1 MAQKT
6 TQTKKTAR
14 KKKSDND
21 FRSYVRYFWWL
32 VAAGI
37 GSIALM
43 VILAA
48 VGAFGKLPTFE
59 EIENPVSNLAS
70 TVYSSDG
77 KIIGKYYMENRV
89 HIEFDDLS
97 PVLVDALIATEDERF
112 YEHSGIDF
120 RALARSVAKLGSA
133 GGGSTISQQLAKM
146 LFHDPKRSLIERIP
160 QKFKE
165 WVIATRIERQ
175 YTKEEII
182 AMYLNQFDFL
192 YQAVGIHSAS
202 RIYFD
207 ASPSELNI
215 EQAAVLVGMAKNPSL
230 YNPRRDSSMAHF
242 RRNTVYDQMVKN
254 KLITKEERDSLS
266 IRPIVL
272 DFHRESHNTG
282 LAPYFREYL
291 RGYMKEWIREHPRSD
306 GENYNLY
313 TDGLKI
319 YTSIDSR
326 MQRYA
331 EQAVEQHM
339 SNLQRVFKKVDGKRS
354 QFPFNN
360 LSNTQIEQI
369 IDQAERRT
377 PRYRGLKKKGASS
390 DSIQEVFNTAIPMRL
405 FSWKGDIDTLLSPRD
420 SIKWHKSFYQTG
432 MMSVEPQTG
441 FIKAWVG
448 GIDHT
453 HFKYDHVKQG
463 RRQVGSTFK
472 PFIYATA
479 IRQKHYS
486 PCMLVPNVQTCIEK
500 GTFNLLQDWCPENSG
515 KEYGG
520 MVTLKY
526 GLANSL
532 NTVTTY
538 LMKQIGP
545 ESVIRLAKD
554 IGVKS
559 EIPVQPSI
567 ALGTV
572 DLSVYD
578 MVGSY
583 TAFANKGV
591 YVEPIAVIRIEDQ
604 NGIVLDEFEPKTQE
618 VMSEED
624 AYVITSLLQ
633 GVTQYGTGGRLK
645 RKGGNYK
652 HYNDVVTGYPW
663 GFENPIAG
671 KTGTTQNNSDGW
683 FMGMVPNLITGVW
696 TGCEDR
702 SAHFRYTAYG
712 QGATT
717 ALPIWALYMKQI
729 YADPSLD
736 VSRVDFEKPEQPIR
750 IQLNCDE
757 YQQTDLDILSGDDPF
772 GGGF

>member
-1 MAQKT
+1 MAK
-6 TQTKKTAR
+6 KKTSSKSSA
-14 KKKSDND
+14 KKVQED
-21 FRSYVRYFWWL
+21 FRSLVRWFWRL
-32 VAAGI
+32 MVAGVGAV
-37 GSIALM
+37 ALM
-43 VILAA
+43 VLLAA
-48 VGAFGKLPTFE
+48 LGAFGKLPTFE

-70 TVYSSDG
+70 TVYSADG
-77 KIIGKYYMENRV
+77 EIIGKYYMENRV
-89 HIEFDDLS
+89 HTEFEELS

-120 RALARSVAKLGSA
+120 RALLRSVASLGKA
-133 GGGSTISQQLAKM
+133 GGGSTITQQLAKM
-146 LFHDPKRSLIERIP
+146 LFHEPPGSLLERIL

-165 WVIATRIERQ
+165 WVIAVRIERQ

-192 YQAVGIHSAS
+192 YQAVGVHSAA
-202 RIYFD
+202 RIYFNTR
-207 ASPSELNI
+207 PQELSI
-215 EQAAVLVGMAKNPSL
+215 EQAAMLVGMAKNPSL
-230 YNPRRDSSMAHF
+230 YNPRRDSTRALL
-242 RRNTVYDQMVKN
+242 RRNTVFGQMRKN
-254 KLITKEERDSLS
+254 DLISAEEEDSLS
-266 IRPIVL
+266 ALPLVL
-272 DFHRESHNTG
+272 DFQRESHNTG

-291 RGYMKEWIREHPRSD
+291 RNYMKNWIQEHPRSD
-306 GENYNLY
+306 GKYYNLY
-313 TDGLKI
+313 TDGLRI

-331 EQAVEQHM
+331 EEAVHEHM
-339 SNLQRVFKKVDGKRS
+339 SNLQRVFKKVDGKRKT
-354 QFPFNN
+354 FPFNDLN
-360 LSNTQIEQI
+360 ESQINQL
-369 IDQAERRT
+369 IDQAEKRT
-377 PRYRGLKKKGASS
+377 PRYRGLKKKGASN
-390 DSIQEVFNTAIPMRL
+390 DSIRKVFDTPIPMSV
-405 FSWKGDIDTLLSPRD
+405 FQWKGAIDTIMSPRD
-420 SIKWHKSFYQTG
+420 SVRWHKAFYQTG

-453 HFKYDHVKQG
+453 YFQYDHVAQG
-463 RRQVGSTFK
+463 KRQVGSTFK
-472 PFIYATA
+472 PFVYATA

-486 PCMLVPNVQTCIEK
+486 PCMQVPNVQTCIEK

-520 MVTLKY
+520 MVTLRD
-526 GLANSL
+526 GLAQSL

-545 ESVIRLAKD
+545 EAVIRLAQE
-554 IGVKS
+554 IGVES
-559 EIPVQPSI
+559 EIPIQPSI

-572 DLSVYD
+572 DLSVYE

-591 YVEPIAVIRIEDQ
+591 YVQPIAVVRIEDQ
-604 NGIVLDEFEPKTQE
+604 NGIVLDEFEPE
-618 VMSEED
+618 SREAMSEED
-624 AYVITSLLQ
+624 AYVITNLLQ
-633 GVTQYGTGGRLK
+633 GVTYSGTGARLRSK
-645 RKGGNYK
+645 HGNYK
-652 HYNDVVTGYPW
+652 HYNDVVTGFPW

-717 ALPIWALYMKQI
+717 ALPIWALFMKKI
-729 YADPSLD
+729 YADPSLE
-736 VSRVDFEKPEQPIR
+736 VSKGPFEKPEQPIS
-750 IQLNCDE
+750 IPLNCNE
-757 YQQTDLDILSGDDPF
+757 FQTDPLDELSTDDPF
-772 GGGF
+772 GGF